1 MAKTLY
7 EKIWDSHVVHESE
20 SGECL
25 IYIDRH
31 LVQEVSSPQAFQG
44 LRDAN
49 RAVHRPNASLAMP
62 DHAMPT
68 TPDRLEKID
77 DPEARDQLAAL
88 IENTNEFRVPYIQL
102 ADQRQGIV
110 HIVGPEQGFTLPGS
124 TLVCGDSHTS
134 THGALGALAF
144 GIGTSEIEHVLATQC
159 HIMRKSKTMRV
170 TIDGALPLGVTAKD
184 MALAVIAKLGTA
196 GGTGYAI
203 EYAGE
208 AVRNLSMEG
217 RMTLC
222 NLTIEAGARSGLVA
236 PDETTFAYIKGR
248 PFAPKADQWE
258 QAVEYWRSL
267 TTDQGAVFDQEVVFP
282 ASEIAPRVTWGTSP
296 EDSAPI
302 TAAVPNPDDYDDLD
316 KRQAVTRSL
325 QYMGLTPGTLLADLA
340 VDRVFIGSCTNG
352 RIEDIRAAA
361 AVAKGRK
368 VPPSVGAM
376 VVPGSG
382 LVKRQAEDEGLD
394 KILLDAGFEWREPG
408 CSMCVGINPDR
419 IEDGERC
426 ASTSNRNFE
435 GRQGRGGRTHLVSPA
450 MAAAAAVT
458 GRLTDVR
465 ALVESQE

>member
-7 EKIWDSHVVHESE
+7 DKIWDSHVVEKTE
-20 SGECL
+20 NGECL

-44 LRDAN
+44 LRDTG
-49 RAVHRPNASLAMP
+49 RGVHRPTASLAMP

-68 TPDRLEKID
+68 TPDRLQKID
-77 DPEARDQLAAL
+77 DPEARAQLEAL
-88 IENTNEFRVPYIQL
+88 IEYTTEFKVPYIEL

-110 HIVGPEQGFTLPGS
+110 HIVGPEQGFTLPGT

-159 HIMRKSKTMRV
+159 HIMRKAKSMRV
-170 TIDGALPLGVTAKD
+170 TVNGALALGVTAKD
-184 MALAVIAKLGTA
+184 MALAVIAELGTA
-196 GGTGYAI
+196 GGTGHAI

-222 NLTIEAGARSGLVA
+222 NLTIEAGARSGMVA
-236 PDETTFAYIKGR
+236 PDEVTFTYIKGR
-248 PFAPKADQWE
+248 PYAPSGENWDR
-258 QAVEYWRSL
+258 AVAYWRTL
-267 TTDQGAVFDQEVVFP
+267 VTDSDAVFDHEIVLNGP
-282 ASEIAPRVTWGTSP
+282 DIAPRVTWGTSP

-302 TAAVPNPDDYDDLD
+302 TAVIPNPSDYADPD
-316 KRQAVTRSL
+316 KRKAVERSL
-325 QYMGLTPGTLLADLA
+325 EYMGLTPGMPLQDLK

-368 VPPSVGAM
+368 VASGVGAM

-382 LVKRQAEDEGLD
+382 LVKKQAEDEGLD

-419 IEDGERC
+419 IEAGQRC

-458 GRLTDVR
+458 GHLADVR
-465 ALVESQE
+465 DLI

>member
-1 MAKTLY
+1 MGKTLY
-7 EKIWDSHVVHESE
+7 DKIWDAHVVHQAE

-44 LRDAN
+44 LRDAG
-49 RAVHRPNASLAMP
+49 RGVHRPKASLAMP

-88 IENTNEFRVPYIQL
+88 LEYTSEFKVPYIEL
-102 ADQRQGIV
+102 ADRRQGIV
-110 HIVGPEQGFTLPGS
+110 HIVGPEQGFTLPGT

-144 GIGTSEIEHVLATQC
+144 GVGTSEIEHMLATQC
-159 HIMRKSKTMRV
+159 HIMRKAKSLRV
-170 TIDGALPLGVTAKD
+170 NVTGTLPLGVTAKD
-184 MALAVIAKLGTA
+184 MALAIIATLGTA
-196 GGTGYAI
+196 GGTGCAI
-203 EYAGE
+203 EYAGA

-222 NLTIEAGARSGLVA
+222 NLTIEAGARTGMVA
-236 PDETTFAYIKGR
+236 PDDTTFAYIKGR
-248 PFAPKADQWE
+248 PHAPQGDHWGKA
-258 QAVEYWRSL
+258 VTYWKSL
-267 TTDQGAVFDQEVVFP
+267 TSDSDAVFYQEITLD
-282 ASEIAPRVTWGTSP
+282 ATAIAPRVTWGTSP

-302 TAAVPNPDDYDDLD
+302 TGIVPSPADYADPD
-316 KRQAVTRSL
+316 KRKAVVRSL
-325 QYMGLTPGTLLADLA
+325 DYMGLTPGVPLTDLK

-361 AVAKGRK
+361 AVAKGRH
-368 VPPSVGAM
+368 VVDGLGAM

-382 LVKRQAEDEGLD
+382 LVKKQAEDEGLD
-394 KILLDAGFEWREPG
+394 QILIEAGFEWREPG

-419 IEDGERC
+419 IEAGQRC

-450 MAAAAAVT
+450 MAAAAAVN
-458 GRLTDVR
+458 GHLTDVR
-465 ALVESQE
+465 DLS

>member
-1 MAKTLY
+1 MGKTLY
-7 EKIWDSHVVHESE
+7 DKIWDAHVVHQAE

-44 LRDAN
+44 LRDTG
-49 RAVHRPNASLAMP
+49 RGVHRPKASLAMP

-88 IENTNEFRVPYIQL
+88 LEYTNEFKVPYIEL

-110 HIVGPEQGFTLPGS
+110 HIVGPEQGFTLPGT

-144 GIGTSEIEHVLATQC
+144 GVGTSEIEHMLATQC
-159 HIMRKSKTMRV
+159 HIMRKAKSLRV
-170 TIDGALPLGVTAKD
+170 NVTGTLSLGVTAKD
-184 MALAVIAKLGTA
+184 MALAIIATLGTA
-196 GGTGYAI
+196 GGTGCAI
-203 EYAGE
+203 EYAGS

-222 NLTIEAGARSGLVA
+222 NLTIEAGARTGMVA
-236 PDETTFAYIKGR
+236 PDDTTFAYIKGR
-248 PFAPKADQWE
+248 PYAPQGDQWE
-258 QAVEYWRSL
+258 KAVTYWKSL
-267 TTDQGAVFDQEVVFP
+267 TSDSDAVFYQEITLD
-282 ASEIAPRVTWGTSP
+282 ATAIAPRVTWGTSP

-302 TAAVPNPDDYDDLD
+302 TGIVPSPADYADPD
-316 KRQAVTRSL
+316 KRKAVVRSL
-325 QYMGLTPGTLLADLA
+325 DYMGLTPGVPLTDLK

-361 AVAKGRK
+361 AVAKGRH
-368 VPPSVGAM
+368 VADGLGAM

-382 LVKRQAEDEGLD
+382 LVKKQAEDEGLD
-394 KILLDAGFEWREPG
+394 QILIEAGFEWREPG

-419 IEDGERC
+419 IEAGQRC

-450 MAAAAAVT
+450 MAAAAAVN
-458 GRLTDVR
+458 GHLTDVR
-465 ALVESQE
+465 DLS